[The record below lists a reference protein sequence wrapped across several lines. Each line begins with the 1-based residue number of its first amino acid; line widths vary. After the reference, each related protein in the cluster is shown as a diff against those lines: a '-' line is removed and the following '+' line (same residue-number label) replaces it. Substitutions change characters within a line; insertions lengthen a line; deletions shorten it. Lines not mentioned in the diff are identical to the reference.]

1 MQQPIVAAMHF
12 TVHEG
17 GLAEFR
23 RQADAIRQ
31 QVDDTEEGVLFHA
44 WYHDPAS
51 GEVTLLDIYRGG
63 AGHAAGP
70 AHGGRSGRDRRLRRP
85 VARGA
90 RRPGRAAGDVRRS
103 ADGLHALAAKGHRK
117 DAKDAKI
124 HSIFASFASLW

>member
-1 MQQPIVAAMHF
+1 MQQPIVAALHF

-51 GEVTLLDIYRGG
+51 GEVTLLDIYRDS
-63 AGHAAGP
+63 ATLVAHAAAARATLPG
-70 AHGGRSGRDRRLRRP
+70 LLT
-85 VARGA
+85 VAIDVYGDPSPEA
-90 RRPGRAAGDVRRS
+90 RAALAGQPVTF
-103 ADGLHALAAKGHRK
+103 ADPLTGFMR
-117 DAKDAKI
+117 
-124 HSIFASFASLW
+124 